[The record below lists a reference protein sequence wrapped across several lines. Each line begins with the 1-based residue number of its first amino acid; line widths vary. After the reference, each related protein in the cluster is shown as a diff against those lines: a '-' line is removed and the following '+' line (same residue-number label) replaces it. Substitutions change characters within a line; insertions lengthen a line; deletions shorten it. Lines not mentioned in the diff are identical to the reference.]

1 MECRECGAAL
11 PGDET
16 CQDRFHALLVAEQH
30 NAELARMHGL
40 TVLTYHLQ
48 HPSLTKA
55 WYQAA
60 GYDTMRRGF
69 GQGRDWWE
77 ALSEGRR
84 RGTAEQEAA
93 RWKDAYKA
101 AGATM
106 PPWVVTRPVASELT
120 VADVDPAAPSGQAD
134 AVIAWGRSVAEERVR
149 LGEGP
154 AAKDRT

>member
-1 MECRECGAAL
+1 MEYRECGAAL

-30 NAELARMHGL
+30 NAGLARMHGL

-84 RGTAEQEAA
+84 WGPPSRRRPAGRTRTKRPEQLCRRGSSRA
-93 RWKDAYKA
+93 R
-101 AGATM
+101 
-106 PPWVVTRPVASELT
+106 
-120 VADVDPAAPSGQAD
+120 
-134 AVIAWGRSVAEERVR
+134 
-149 LGEGP
+149 
-154 AAKDRT
+154 